1 MSATVTSDDQ
11 RPAAPAF
18 GRLTGTELRRLTAR
32 RFTRILLAVCVVGYL
47 LAVAFLFQSH
57 AQPTGSELAQ
67 ATAQRDDQLTQITAQ
82 VKQCLAAPGGS
93 EVSCGPVPT
102 AADFLADQFLA
113 NTPFRPEQVPGYTVA
128 VGAAV
133 ALAAFA
139 LGATFIG
146 AEWSTRNVVAW
157 LFYEPRRLRL
167 MAAKLLAV
175 SGAVLAL
182 SVLAKLVWAV
192 TARWL
197 INARGLPIS
206 GLGYAAPHFWSDVLG
221 VQVRAA
227 LLVLP
232 TVWLGYGLANLIR
245 NTAAA
250 LGVAFVYLAVLES
263 VICGI
268 SPSLQPYQFTTSL
281 TTWVTRGGASST
293 ETPSTTSNREASPPR
308 KFTCPA
314 CTAASPCSST
324 PPSSWPCRWCCSAAA
339 TSPKNGRLTNE
350 AVHQRLVDLGHID
363 ASVTVHG
370 SDGWQVGIENKV
382 ITRHNDT
389 RLVWQTGKPGPS
401 SLCNP
406 APPSKSPSE
415 IGSSPSSPSTKSW
428 HIRKRRFPPPRRRN
442 LLPHR
447 RQLRKQHRRLYHPDR
462 PPPAT

>member
-1 MSATVTSDDQ
+1 MSATVTADDQ
-11 RPAAPAF
+11 RTAAPAF

-57 AQPTGSELAQ
+57 AQPTASDLAQ
-67 ATAQRDDQLTQITAQ
+67 ATAQRDDQITQITAQ

-93 EVSCGPVPT
+93 EASCGAAPT
-102 AADFLADQFLA
+102 AADFPADQFLA
-113 NTPFRPEQVPGYTVA
+113 NTPFRPEQVPGYTLA

-182 SVLAKLVWAV
+182 SVLAQLVWAV

-206 GLGYAAPHFWSDVLG
+206 SLGDAAPHFWSDVLG

-263 VICGI
+263 VIRGI

-281 TTWVTRGGASST
+281 AAWVTRGGVIVYG
-293 ETPSTTSNREASPPR
+293 
-308 KFTCPA
+308 K
-314 CTAASPCSST
+314 
-324 PPSSWPCRWCCSAAA
+324 
-339 TSPKNGRLTNE
+339 
-350 AVHQRLVDLGHID
+350 AVYDQQQG
-363 ASVTVHG
+363 SVTTQEIHV
-370 SDGWQVGIENKV
+370 
-382 ITRHNDT
+382 
-389 RLVWQTGKPGPS
+389 S
-401 SLCNP
+401 SLHGGLTLLIY
-406 APPSKSPSE
+406 AAVVLAVSLVL
-415 IGSSPSSPSTKSW
+415 
-428 HIRKRRFPPPRRRN
+428 FRRR
-442 LLPHR
+442 
-447 RQLRKQHRRLYHPDR
+447 DI
-462 PPPAT
+462 T